1 LQFASVVV
9 PYIEARPQGMHKAF
23 LLHARDALRDAWPCR
38 K

>member
-9 PYIEARPQGMHKAF
+9 PYIEARPQGMHEAF
-23 LLHARDALRDAWPCR
+23 MLLALEALRDAWPCR